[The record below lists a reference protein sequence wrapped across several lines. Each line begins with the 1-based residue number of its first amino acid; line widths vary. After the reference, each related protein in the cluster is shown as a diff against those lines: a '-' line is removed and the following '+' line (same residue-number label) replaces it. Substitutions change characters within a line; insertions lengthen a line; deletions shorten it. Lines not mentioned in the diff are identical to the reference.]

1 MAMLGDTLVKSGA
14 ITQQQLDEAL
24 KIQNAN
30 PGKKLGEI
38 LIEKGFT
45 TQEKIEKALLS

>member
-1 MAMLGDTLVKSGA
+1 MALLGDTLVKNGA
-14 ITQQQLDEAL
+14 ITQEQLEQAL
-24 KIQNAN
+24 KIQKEN